1 MLWYLVLETSFSMLM
16 LLLAVA
22 HGLPSLHQQQVQHG
36 GLDLDQEGDYD
47 DGDAN
52 EQDVVDVG
60 GC

>member
-1 MLWYLVLETSFSMLM
+1 MVETSFSMLM

-36 GLDLDQEGDYD
+36 GLDLNQEGDYD